1 MGNSMSPCIPKPTS
15 SRILKMFLLRQGGRD
30 EGQNIA
36 QFHHG
41 AEGGA

>member
-1 MGNSMSPCIPKPTS
+1 MTPAFRNREFTDF
-15 SRILKMFLLRQGGRD
+15 LKMFLLRQGGRD
-30 EGQNIA
+30 EGQNVA